1 LGGVNPGSQNLG
13 VRQKN
18 STLFT
23 AAEKTDNR
31 IMAPLICLKM
41 KSFYRYP
48 DYGATDLP
56 ENGQLLQISGLWR
69 H

>member
-1 LGGVNPGSQNLG
+1 
-13 VRQKN
+13 
-18 STLFT
+18 
-23 AAEKTDNR
+23 
-31 IMAPLICLKM
+31 MAPLICLKM

-56 ENGQLLQISGLWR
+56 ENEKLLQISGLWR